1 MRSMS
6 GAALTIVCVEDSHD
20 STFDRAVDLTALA
33 KVRLV
38 DGVRA
43 HLRKQPDVVR
53 TSVDGGQQPDLWL
66 MRARCTAGLRS
77 SS

>member
-1 MRSMS
+1 MS
-6 GAALTIVCVEDSHD
+6 IAAVPIVDVEEHKD
-20 STFDRAVDLTALA
+20 STFDRAVDVTAVA
-33 KVRLV
+33 KVRLM
-38 DGVRA
+38 DGVPA